1 MELRVSEPADIAK
14 HSNGYEQREREKP
27 PEDKG
32 VYRFLGR
39 KDCIFS
45 SPFSNNTGSNNFA
58 VALTPPLLFH
68 SPTPPPFRLHI
79 IRIIIIRHDQV
90 YAISRRY
97 LREMTIYCVFSWK
110 CVFQR
115 RRVEISLPIIVA
127 IISSSCSLF
136 SQISFILYYCLFP
149 KIELSLLS

>member
-68 SPTPPPFRLHI
+68 SPTPPPSGLHT

-110 CVFQR
+110 CFSTSTGWNFVINYR
-115 RRVEISLPIIVA
+115 RDY
-127 IISSSCSLF
+127 LF
-136 SQISFILYYCLFP
+136 FLFTF
-149 KIELSLLS
+149 LTNFFYSLLLSISEN